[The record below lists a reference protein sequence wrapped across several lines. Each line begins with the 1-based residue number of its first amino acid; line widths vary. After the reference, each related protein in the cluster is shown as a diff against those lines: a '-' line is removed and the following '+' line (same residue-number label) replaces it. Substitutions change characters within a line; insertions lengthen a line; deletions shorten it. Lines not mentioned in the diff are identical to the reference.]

1 MLKFLLGEAAKPDR
15 KQYYSD
21 YETARMNALL
31 GNKEQALVDLKRA
44 FNNRSGWL
52 VFLEQEPAFDVL
64 KSEPEFQD
72 LVRHI
77 RP

>member
-1 MLKFLLGEAAKPDR
+1 
-15 KQYYSD
+15 
-21 YETARMNALL
+21 MNALL
-31 GNKEQALVDLKRA
+31 GNKEQALADLRRA

-64 KSEPEFQD
+64 KGEPEFQD

-77 RP
+77 QR